1 MKNEAA
7 QQTLAVRLL
16 AGALARRWEG
26 PVFGAG
32 CASCRVSLVINYHI
46 PGPRIARGWVKAYNR
61 ILSLHAPGGKQVRLS
76 SALNELNV

>member
-46 PGPRIARGWVKAYNR
+46 PGPRIARGVGEGIQQNF
-61 ILSLHAPGGKQVRLS
+61 I
-76 SALNELNV
+76 SACTRWEAGETLFGSK